1 MAERRF
7 DDDEVSRILARAAE
21 ESVQEPPADE
31 ATGVGRP
38 GLTLA
43 QLQEIGAQAGIPA
56 ARIAAAARALD
67 RPAPAPAPSFLGL
80 ALGARD
86 ATQLDRRLTAEEWER
101 LVVLLRDTFDAR
113 GQVQVIGNLRQW
125 TNGNLQVLVEPGTG
139 GDRVRLRTRNAAA
152 QALLSMGTTFLT
164 TALILVGITQAQGTV
179 DPAIASALVPLVGGG
194 IGTLIAGIVRLRRWA
209 PLRLLQMR
217 RIVERLEAGP
227 LP

>member
-86 ATQLDRRLTAEEWER
+86 ATQLDRRLTDEEWER